1 MTLAGLSAGRIHS
14 LSDRCEF
21 EIGVAAR
28 LALCPCIPAHWLE
41 FAVSSPILFVTN
53 DFGPRAGGIETF
65 IIGLIQ
71 RRPYGQTIVYTSFQ
85 KDSEQYDDD
94 WLSNYGVRVI
104 RDRSKIL
111 LPTPSVA
118 IRLRS
123 IIKREGITTAAFG
136 AAAPLGL
143 LSASMK
149 GAGVIRTVAL
159 THGHE
164 VWWAKVFPFN
174 LLLRRIGSTVDVLT
188 YLGEFTR
195 NAISKS
201 LNDKAQHSMVKIAPG
216 IDVNH
221 FIPMDASILR
231 ETLGIGEKKVIV
243 SVGRLVHR
251 KGQDHLIEAMPE
263 ILDSVADA
271 HLLLVGEGPYRDHLH
286 KLVKQRNLEGSV
298 TFIGRIKYKDL
309 PMYLCA
315 GDIFAMPSRSRLM
328 GLEVEG
334 LGIVYLEASSCGLP
348 VLAGNSGGAPDAVV
362 QNETGLVVN
371 GTENK
376 QIAAAAIELLTNVA
390 LSQKMGI
397 AGRQWIIENWRWEI
411 WAKDFEVLLNK

>member
-1 MTLAGLSAGRIHS
+1 M
-14 LSDRCEF
+14 DRSVEN
-21 EIGVAAR
+21 
-28 LALCPCIPAHWLE
+28 LWLE
-41 FAVSSPILFVTN
+41 LAVSNPVLFVTN

-71 RRPYGQTIVYTSFQ
+71 RRPFGQTIVYTSFQ
-85 KDSEQYDDD
+85 EDSAQFDAD
-94 WLSNYGVRVI
+94 WLANYGVRVI

-111 LPTPSVA
+111 LPTPRVA
-118 IRLRS
+118 LQLRG
-123 IIKREGITTAAFG
+123 IIKKEGITTAAFG

-149 GAGVIRTVAL
+149 RAGVVRTVAL

-195 NAISKS
+195 KAISKALS
-201 LNDKAQHSMVKIAPG
+201 ARAQSAMVKIAPG
-216 IDVNH
+216 IDVEH
-221 FIPMDASILR
+221 FISTDASSLR
-231 ETLGIGEKKVIV
+231 ESLGLADKKVIV

-263 ILDSVADA
+263 ILKNVPRA
-271 HLLLVGEGPYRDHLH
+271 HLLLVGEGPYREHLQNLVH
-286 KLVKQRNLEGSV
+286 QLKLESSV
-298 TFIGRIKYKDL
+298 TFIGRIQYQDL
-309 PMYLCA
+309 PMYICV

-348 VLAGNSGGAPDAVV
+348 VLAGDSGGAPDAVI
-362 QNETGLVVN
+362 QNETGLVVS
-371 GTENK
+371 GTDNK
-376 QIAAAAIELLTNVA
+376 QIASAAVALLTNLEA
-390 LSQKMGI
+390 SQKMGTV
-397 AGRQWIIENWRWEI
+397 GRQWIVDNWRWEI
-411 WAKDFEVLLNK
+411 WSKAFEELLKK

>member
-1 MTLAGLSAGRIHS
+1 M
-14 LSDRCEF
+14 DRWE
-21 EIGVAAR
+21 EN
-28 LALCPCIPAHWLE
+28 HWLE
-41 FAVSSPILFVTN
+41 LAVSSPVLFVTN

-65 IIGLIQ
+65 IIGLIE
-71 RRPYGQTIVYTSFQ
+71 RRPVGQTIVYTSAQ
-85 KDSEQYDDD
+85 ANSEQYDADC
-94 WLSNYGVRVI
+94 LAQYGVRVI

-111 LPTPSVA
+111 LPTPRVA
-118 IRLRS
+118 FHLKKIIR
-123 IIKREGITTAAFG
+123 KEGITTAAFG

-143 LSASMK
+143 LSAGMK
-149 GAGVIRTVAL
+149 RAGVVRTVAL

-195 NAISKS
+195 SAISKG
-201 LNDKAQHSMVKIAPG
+201 LTAKAQASMVKIAPG
-216 IDVNH
+216 IDVEH
-221 FIPMDASILR
+221 FIPTDVTVLR
-231 ETLGIGEKKVIV
+231 NSLGLSDKKVIV

-263 ILDSVADA
+263 ILKSIPQA
-271 HLLLVGEGPYRDHLH
+271 HLLLVGEGPYREHLQT
-286 KLVKQRNLEGSV
+286 LVKKHNLEASV
-298 TFIGRIKYKDL
+298 TFIGRIQYKDL
-309 PMYLCA
+309 PTYICV

-348 VLAGNSGGAPDAVV
+348 VLAGDSGGAPDALV

-371 GTENK
+371 GTDDQ
-376 QIAAAAIELLTNVA
+376 QIATAAIKLLTDIE
-390 LSQKMGI
+390 LSKKMGL
-397 AGRQWIIENWRWEI
+397 AGRQWIIDNWRWEI
-411 WAKDFEVLLNK
+411 WSKDFEKLLNQ

>member
-1 MTLAGLSAGRIHS
+1 M
-14 LSDRCEF
+14 DRSVEN
-21 EIGVAAR
+21 
-28 LALCPCIPAHWLE
+28 LWLE
-41 FAVSSPILFVTN
+41 LAVSNPVLFVTN

-71 RRPYGQTIVYTSFQ
+71 RRPFGQTIVYTSFQ
-85 KDSEQYDDD
+85 ENSAQFDAD
-94 WLSNYGVRVI
+94 WLANYGVRVI

-111 LPTPSVA
+111 LPTPRVA
-118 IRLRS
+118 LHLRG
-123 IIKREGITTAAFG
+123 IIKKEGITTAAFG

-149 GAGVIRTVAL
+149 RAGVVRTVAL

-195 NAISKS
+195 KAISKALS
-201 LNDKAQHSMVKIAPG
+201 AKAQSAMVKIAPG
-216 IDVNH
+216 IDVEH
-221 FIPMDASILR
+221 FIPTDASSLR
-231 ETLGIGEKKVIV
+231 ASLGLADKKVIV

-263 ILDSVADA
+263 ILKNVPRA
-271 HLLLVGEGPYRDHLH
+271 HLLLVGEGPYREYLQNLVHQL
-286 KLVKQRNLEGSV
+286 KLESSV
-298 TFIGRIKYKDL
+298 TFIGRIQYQDL
-309 PMYLCA
+309 PMYICV

-348 VLAGNSGGAPDAVV
+348 VLAGDSGGAPDAVI
-362 QNETGLVVN
+362 QNETGLVVS
-371 GTENK
+371 GTDNK
-376 QIAAAAIELLTNVA
+376 EIASAAVALLTNLEA
-390 LSQKMGI
+390 SQKMGTV
-397 AGRQWIIENWRWEI
+397 GRQWIVDNWRWEI
-411 WAKDFEVLLNK
+411 WSKAFEELLKK

>member
-1 MTLAGLSAGRIHS
+1 
-14 LSDRCEF
+14 
-21 EIGVAAR
+21 
-28 LALCPCIPAHWLE
+28 LE
-41 FAVSSPILFVTN
+41 LAVSNLVLFVTN

-71 RRPYGQTIVYTSFQ
+71 RRPFGTTVIYTSFQ
-85 KDSEQYDDD
+85 ENSEQYDSD
-94 WLSNYGVRVI
+94 WLANYGVRVI

-111 LPTPSVA
+111 LPTPRVA
-118 IRLRS
+118 FNLRG

-149 GAGVIRTVAL
+149 RVGITRTVAL

-188 YLGEFTR
+188 YLGDFTCA
-195 NAISKS
+195 AISQGIS
-201 LNDKAQHSMVKIAPG
+201 AKAQSSMVKVAPG
-216 IDVNH
+216 IDVDH
-221 FIPMDASILR
+221 FIPTDASALR
-231 ETLGIGEKKVIV
+231 ESLGITKKKVIV

-251 KGQDHLIEAMPE
+251 KGQDCLIESMPQ
-263 ILDSVADA
+263 ILSSVPDA
-271 HLLLVGEGPYRDHLH
+271 HLLLIGQGPYREHLQE
-286 KLVKQRNLEGSV
+286 LVRKHRLESSV
-298 TFIGRIKYKDL
+298 TFIGRIEYKDL

-315 GDIFAMPSRSRLM
+315 GEIFAMPSRSRLM

-348 VLAGNSGGAPDAVV
+348 VLAGSSGGAPDAVV
-362 QNETGLVVN
+362 QNITGLVVD
-371 GTENK
+371 GTNHE
-376 QIAAAAIELLTNVA
+376 QIATAAIELLNNSSA
-390 LSQKMGI
+390 SQLMGA
-397 AGRQWIIENWRWEI
+397 AGRQWIVENWRWEI
-411 WAKDFEVLLNK
+411 WSKEFEDLLVN